1 MTPSMTGP
9 TDGLSDITS
18 KTSVNNPKSET
29 GTKNIKKSNHWKPIL
44 AGIVAVILVIG
55 LFTLLRFTKFKF
67 KSNPDKRL
75 KDVEAPKLKDDG
87 TPELTKE

>member
-1 MTPSMTGP
+1 MAGP
-9 TDGLSDITS
+9 TDGLIDKSS
-18 KTSVNNPKSET
+18 KDSVSTKSET
-29 GTKNIKKSNHWKPIL
+29 GTKDIKKSKRWQPIL

-75 KDVEAPKLKDDG
+75 KDVEAPKLKPDG
-87 TPELTKE
+87 TPEVTKE

>member
-1 MTPSMTGP
+1 MAGP
-9 TDGLSDITS
+9 TDGLSDVKS
-18 KTSVNNPKSET
+18 KTSVNVPKSET
-29 GTKNIKKSNHWKPIL
+29 ATKDIKKSNHWKPIL

-75 KDVEAPKLKDDG
+75 KDVEEPKLKPDG
-87 TPELTKE
+87 TPEVTKE